1 MVMDQRRGAEA
12 TGRATTTA
20 RDQREEVV
28 GSQRRWLG
36 KDAEEVK
43 GVVVAV
49 IRREWRERLA
59 MSMGVSVAQQVHAPE
74 RGERVSRDSADA
86 TCRAR

>member
-1 MVMDQRRGAEA
+1 M
-12 TGRATTTA
+12 
-20 RDQREEVV
+20 

-59 MSMGVSVAQQVHAPE
+59 MSMGVSVAQQGVAAEAVPRSAYGFFE
-74 RGERVSRDSADA
+74 CRSRP
-86 TCRAR
+86 R

>member
-1 MVMDQRRGAEA
+1 M
-12 TGRATTTA
+12 
-20 RDQREEVV
+20 

-43 GVVVAV
+43 GVVVTV

-59 MSMGVSVAQQVHAPE
+59 ISMGVSVAQQGVAAEAAPHRS
-74 RGERVSRDSADA
+74 RGYW
-86 TCRAR
+86 

>member
-1 MVMDQRRGAEA
+1 M
-12 TGRATTTA
+12 
-20 RDQREEVV
+20 

-43 GVVVAV
+43 GVVVTV

-59 MSMGVSVAQQVHAPE
+59 ISMGVSVAQQGVAAEAVPRRSHGFSLC
-74 RGERVSRDSADA
+74 RSRP
-86 TCRAR
+86 R